1 MLPTFDM
8 LPSWNMK
15 SLSIP
20 QSHEKNIK
28 KPYINLAL
36 ERTDGV
42 VGSNPGGNAPDV
54 KGPVPG

>member
-1 MLPTFDM
+1 
-8 LPSWNMK
+8 MK

-42 VGSNPGGNAPDV
+42 IGSNPGGNAPDV
-54 KGPVPG
+54 KGPVGPVPG